1 MSDELWEDVLLDG
14 RKHISIA
21 SLNPEIERLTMTQFG
36 FSKAFNVAGLRI
48 GYLCITN
55 KELFQ
60 VTKLQAVATY
70 MAPTNIAKAAGKV
83 MLSRELD
90 WWLKGM
96 IDHITKIRG
105 ICEEWFD
112 SNPNITYPKLE
123 ATYLMFPK
131 FNFNMSSEKLEEY
144 LIKEAKVR
152 LDHGTIFGEQGEGH
166 QRILIATSETIIRDA
181 LERMEKALNKIP
193 KS

>member
-112 SNPNITYPKLE
+112 S
-123 ATYLMFPK
+123 K

-144 LIKEAKVR
+144 LVKEAKVR